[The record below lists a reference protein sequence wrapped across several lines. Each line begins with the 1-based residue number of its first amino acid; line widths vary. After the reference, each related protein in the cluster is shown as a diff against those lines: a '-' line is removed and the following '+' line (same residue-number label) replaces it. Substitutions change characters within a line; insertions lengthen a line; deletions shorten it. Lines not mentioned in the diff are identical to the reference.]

1 MAEPSLSQ
9 AERIAR
15 EAEIYD
21 GNELQRDKFDAA
33 MEYTQLGPARQR
45 RDDLVK
51 AVHSKHVN
59 NRVLEIGSQA
69 WEAHFLKWKLQ
80 PTQLTCI
87 NISDRELDLGREVA
101 NRKNVPVD
109 FRLMDAHEL
118 KFEDNTFDMVFG
130 VAILHHLDFEKAVKE
145 IARVTKPG
153 GDILFVEPL
162 LLNPAAR
169 LVRALTPKARTPD
182 EKPLAREEIAIL
194 DRYFAPKHV
203 YTDLFA
209 FPAAMVSQQL
219 KIAPSNWLT
228 RSADAVDAAL
238 SNTMPWLGAY
248 YRTITIH
255 GTRRS

>member
-1 MAEPSLSQ
+1 MADQSKSQ

-33 MEYTQLGPARQR
+33 LQYTQLGPARLR
-45 RDDLVK
+45 RDHLIK
-51 AVHSKHVN
+51 SVHTKHVN
-59 NRVLEIGSQA
+59 NKVLEIGSQA
-69 WEAHFLKWKLQ
+69 WQAHFLKWNLH

-101 NRKNVPVD
+101 TSKNIPVD

-118 KFEDNTFDMVFG
+118 QFDDNTFDMVFG

-169 LVRALTPKARTPD
+169 LIRALTPKARTPD
-182 EKPLAREEIAIL
+182 EMPLARKEIAIL

-209 FPAAMVSQQL
+209 FPAAIISQQL
-219 KIAPSNWLT
+219 KLSPNNWLI
-228 RSADAVDAAL
+228 RSADSLDAAI
-238 SNTMPWLGAY
+238 SNTVPSLGAY
-248 YRTITIH
+248 FRTITIH
-255 GTRRS
+255 GSRR

>member
-21 GNELQRDKFDAA
+21 GDHLQRDRFDAA
-33 MEYTQLGPARQR
+33 MEYTQLGPARRR
-45 RDDLVK
+45 RDDLVRQ
-51 AVHSKHVN
+51 VHSKHVN
-59 NRVLEIGSQA
+59 NKVLEIGSQA
-69 WEAHFLKWKLQ
+69 WVAHFLKWKLR

-87 NISDRELDLGREVA
+87 NISDRELDQGRDVA
-101 NRKNVPVD
+101 TRKNLPVD
-109 FRLMDAHEL
+109 FKLMDAHDL
-118 KFEDNTFDMVFG
+118 QFEDATFDMVFG

-182 EKPLAREEIAIL
+182 ERPLARTEIAIL

-209 FPAAMVSQQL
+209 FPAALACQAIGGS
-219 KIAPSNWLT
+219 PDNWFT
-228 RSADAVDAAL
+228 RSADFVDAKLSSAL
-238 SNTMPWLGAY
+238 PWLGAY
-248 YRTITIH
+248 YRTITVH
-255 GTRRS
+255 GSRRT